1 MSAWIKPAEGGAELN
16 VHIQPGASKSEIA
29 GFHGDSLKVRV
40 RARPVEGAANAAL
53 TDFMATSLSLPRKAV
68 KIVRGEKS
76 REKLVWVALQMDE
89 VERRIMGNNM
99 GNDVGNSVD
108 DSVGNIE

>member
-1 MSAWIKPAEGGAELN
+1 M
-16 VHIQPGASKSEIA
+16 
-29 GFHGDSLKVRV
+29 
-40 RARPVEGAANAAL
+40 
-53 TDFMATSLSLPRKAV
+53 
-68 KIVRGEKS
+68 RGEKS

-89 VERRIMGNNM
+89 VERRIMGNSM